1 MERLI
6 SELLGTAQDILAK
19 ISHAFSETSPQT
31 LRLTGILGL
40 AAFLFGLYQ
49 LRGDVRNSRRQN
61 EAFTA
66 LHTGETQRREPSSD
80 KGRLPAAT
88 PVAAAVSSRIPAASC
103 VTISCPGV
111 LLKQCT
117 AAELQE
123 GAELATGAAEVLTE
137 LSQRAQVYLLA
148 EVEDDVGEATVR
160 GAMEAAGLLGTGP
173 GRVPPQRMLFCGT
186 HEGKVS
192 VVRQLEPDLH
202 MDNSGSTVESLKRFI
217 PRLLHVGP
225 GPEASG
231 RGAAANVEVATSL
244 REYFAVPD
252 GGSD

>member
-137 LSQRAQVYLLA
+137 LSQRAQARFTCWQRSRTTSARRPCGGRWRLPGSLA
-148 EVEDDVGEATVR
+148 
-160 GAMEAAGLLGTGP
+160 P
-173 GRVPPQRMLFCGT
+173 GRGRSRPSGCSSAGRMRGR
-186 HEGKVS
+186 S
-192 VVRQLEPDLH
+192 RW
-202 MDNSGSTVESLKRFI
+202 SGSWSRTCTWTTR
-217 PRLLHVGP
+217 
-225 GPEASG
+225 G
-231 RGAAANVEVATSL
+231 RRSRA
-244 REYFAVPD
+244 
-252 GGSD
+252 